1 MKKIEKY
8 FFCQLLVIFMS
19 VKMDEMSWV
28 DIEDAIEDGNDTVLI
43 MLGSIEQHGPHLP
56 LGTDTYISDAL
67 GEKIAEKLG
76 DALLAPTIRP
86 GVSAHHMDFPGT
98 ISISPRLLMDLVEEY
113 CEALD
118 KHEFEYIVL
127 IPFHGGNFDPV
138 KTAAPEIA
146 RDMENANLITI
157 ADLEKQLV
165 LMNEAMK
172 DAGIDYEEPV
182 IHSGASETSV
192 MLSIKEKLV
201 NKDKME
207 KGHEG
212 PVPVSLLFSKGLRYF
227 TENGVLGNP
236 TKGNSKA
243 GEFILES
250 LGDNIS
256 GQIKE
261 EREKIE

>member
-1 MKKIEKY
+1 MT
-8 FFCQLLVIFMS
+8 
-19 VKMDEMSWV
+19 VKMEEMSWIN
-28 DIEDAIEDGNDTVLI
+28 IEEAIEEGKDTVLI

-67 GEKIAEKLG
+67 GERIAEKL
-76 DALLAPTIRP
+76 DFALLAPTIRP
-86 GVSAHHMDFPGT
+86 GVSAHHIDFPGT
-98 ISISPRLLMDLVEEY
+98 ISISPRLLMDLVREY
-113 CEALD
+113 CEDLD
-118 KHEFEYIVL
+118 KHGFEYIVL

-146 RDMENANLITI
+146 RDMENAKIITI
-157 ADLEKQLV
+157 ADLEKQLI
-165 LMNEAMK
+165 LMNEAMRE
-172 DAGIDYEEPV
+172 AGIDYEEPV

-192 MLSIKEKLV
+192 MLSIKKKLV
-201 NKDKME
+201 NMDRME

-227 TENGVLGNP
+227 TENGVLGDP

-243 GEFILES
+243 GDYILKS
-250 LGDNIS
+250 LSDNIA

>member
-1 MKKIEKY
+1 MT
-8 FFCQLLVIFMS
+8 
-19 VKMDEMSWV
+19 VKMEEMSWV
-28 DIEDAIEDGNDTVLI
+28 DIEEAIEEGKDTVLI

-67 GEKIAEKLG
+67 GERIAEKL
-76 DALLAPTIRP
+76 DFALLAPTIRP

-98 ISISPRLLMDLVEEY
+98 ISISPRLLMDLVREY

-118 KHEFEYIVL
+118 KHGFEYIVL

-146 RDMENANLITI
+146 RDMENAKIITI
-157 ADLEKQLV
+157 ADLEKQLI
-165 LMNEAMK
+165 LMNEAMRE
-172 DAGIDYEEPV
+172 AGIDYEEPV

-192 MLSIKEKLV
+192 MLSIKKKLV
-201 NKDKME
+201 NMDRME

-227 TENGVLGNP
+227 TENGVLGDP

-243 GEFILES
+243 GDYILENLS
-250 LGDNIS
+250 DNIAD
-256 GQIKE
+256 QIKE
-261 EREKIE
+261 KREKIE